1 MLHQLLKRLVYL
13 FVKSFM
19 LTMRYKMTG
28 IENKEKAMKAHPM
41 GGFVVPIWHEQAFG
55 ILTAYAGK
63 YPFVVLAS
71 RSKDGDFAA
80 YISEKFG
87 FTPIRGS
94 SKKGNVD
101 KGGKEAKALYIE
113 KLKTGQA
120 AGITVDGPKGPR
132 HVCKPGIV
140 SIAEQAECMI
150 LPIVASYSS
159 CWEFAKAW
167 DKFKL
172 PKPFSKILVRHG
184 EPIVVPK
191 GIQGEEFENI
201 CRQIEK
207 RLHETQKDA
216 DHELSQWL

>member
-1 MLHQLLKRLVYL
+1 
-13 FVKSFM
+13 
-19 LTMRYKMTG
+19 MRYKMTG
-28 IENKEKAMKAHPM
+28 LENKDQAVKAHPK
-41 GGFVVPIWHEQAFG
+41 GGFIVPIWHEQAFG

-71 RSKDGDFAA
+71 KSKDGDFAA

-87 FTPIRGS
+87 FTAIRGS
-94 SKKGNVD
+94 SRKGNVD
-101 KGGKEAKALYIE
+101 KGGKEAKTQYVE
-113 KLKTGQA
+113 KLKLGQA

-159 CWEFAKAW
+159 YWEFKKAW
-167 DKFKL
+167 DQFKL

-184 EPIVVPK
+184 EPILVPK
-191 GIQGEEFENI
+191 GTVSEDFEKI
-201 CRQIEK
+201 CREIEMRLKETQIE
-207 RLHETQKDA
+207 A
-216 DHELSQWL
+216 DKELKLWV